1 MSDKIRVLV
10 RFRPEIFECFE
21 MRSDYEGTKAGT
33 VANRLLKDEIE
44 KVSRVGER
52 HIIIQNSDEFMSLSK
67 TQGID
72 DTYYIL
78 PDADTVI
85 ANMPN
90 QARKRGTKVTANK
103 QVSFYLTEE
112 QIKTLQ
118 NIVFIQDIRA
128 AIDCGEVVT
137 YRFAILA
144 LLLNTDVLTR
154 VRHISE

>member
-52 HIIIQNSDEFMSLSK
+52 HIVIQNSDEFMSLSK

-90 QARKRGTKVTANK
+90 HLR
-103 QVSFYLTEE
+103 E
-112 QIKTLQ
+112 
-118 NIVFIQDIRA
+118 D
-128 AIDCGEVVT
+128 
-137 YRFAILA
+137 YR
-144 LLLNTDVLTR
+144 
-154 VRHISE
+154 

>member
-1 MSDKIRVLV
+1 
-10 RFRPEIFECFE
+10 
-21 MRSDYEGTKAGT
+21 
-33 VANRLLKDEIE
+33 
-44 KVSRVGER
+44 
-52 HIIIQNSDEFMSLSK
+52 
-67 TQGID
+67 
-72 DTYYIL
+72 
-78 PDADTVI
+78 
-85 ANMPN
+85 MPN